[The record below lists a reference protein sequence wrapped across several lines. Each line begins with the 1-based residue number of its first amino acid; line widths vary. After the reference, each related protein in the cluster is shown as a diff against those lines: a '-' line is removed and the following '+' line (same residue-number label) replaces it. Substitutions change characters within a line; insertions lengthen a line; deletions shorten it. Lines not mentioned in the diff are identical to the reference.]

1 MKKTII
7 LLSMSLLAITV
18 QAQTVSTF
26 AGKTNEADPWTNFNN
41 VASTAAD
48 AYFYEPQGICWDKNG
63 NMYVSDRNKIR
74 IFYNNKFENRA
85 GKLGD
90 GQFSH
95 GFRDGTGIAG
105 EMYSPSAIVS
115 DASGNIIIVD
125 NENHA
130 IRKLTPFANIGNGQS
145 LTTIAG
151 APAPTGLG
159 GVGVPDF
166 KDATGTASRFN
177 SPKGIVMDA
186 SGNYYITDYNN
197 FRIRKMTSANV
208 VTTLAGNGTEGAAD
222 GNLGTNS
229 TFGGPWGIAMLD
241 ANNLVI
247 TDQFNACI
255 RKVNILSGKTT
266 TLCGKANEPMHKD
279 GSLTD
284 ARFRDPRGIAVV
296 DGLIYVA
303 DGTCIRIIDLTKN
316 TVSTFAGSG
325 SSAGNV
331 NGSGTS
337 ARFGQ
342 LSGLTSDGK
351 NKLYVTDI
359 YYNLVK
365 QVSIDNLAPAAN
377 FTATKV
383 SLLVNEETTL
393 TDASTGKAATS
404 RKWTVTNAS
413 NTTTNVTLVNG
424 DFNASASVTVKFTAT
439 GFYNAKLEV
448 TNEFGTD
455 SKTTNSFFNVSTTG
469 SISAIHPVNGLLV
482 YPNPSKNEV
491 FVNGA
496 AFDLQQAEIYV
507 QDISGKNLMHSK
519 GLNGLTRLDIS
530 SLNAG
535 IYTLRLVQDGKMYYQ
550 KIQVH

>member
-1 MKKTII
+1 
-7 LLSMSLLAITV
+7 
-18 QAQTVSTF
+18 
-26 AGKTNEADPWTNFNN
+26 
-41 VASTAAD
+41 
-48 AYFYEPQGICWDKNG
+48 
-63 NMYVSDRNKIR
+63 
-74 IFYNNKFENRA
+74 
-85 GKLGD
+85 
-90 GQFSH
+90 
-95 GFRDGTGIAG
+95 
-105 EMYSPSAIVS
+105 
-115 DASGNIIIVD
+115 
-125 NENHA
+125 
-130 IRKLTPFANIGNGQS
+130 
-145 LTTIAG
+145 
-151 APAPTGLG
+151 
-159 GVGVPDF
+159 
-166 KDATGTASRFN
+166 
-177 SPKGIVMDA
+177 
-186 SGNYYITDYNN
+186 
-197 FRIRKMTSANV
+197 
-208 VTTLAGNGTEGAAD
+208 
-222 GNLGTNS
+222 
-229 TFGGPWGIAMLD
+229 
-241 ANNLVI
+241 
-247 TDQFNACI
+247 
-255 RKVNILSGKTT
+255 
-266 TLCGKANEPMHKD
+266 MHKD